1 MERSKAALFWPVLVA
16 VTASDAVTKA
26 LAQRYL
32 PLPQLPHD
40 VLGNAVRLT
49 LVYNPGAA
57 FGISFGPYSRWIF
70 MALIVVA
77 LIILARLYAATRD
90 GNVPRILALALV
102 CGGALG
108 NLIDRLR
115 SGLGVVDFIDVGLR
129 DARWPTFN
137 VADMAVT
144 VGAVLLA
151 VVLWTEERRAAA
163 SASAAVVPPAP
174 APLGERPAGEPS

>member
-1 MERSKAALFWPVLVA
+1 MARSNAALFWPVLVT
-16 VTASDAVTKA
+16 VTAADAATKA
-26 LAQRYL
+26 LAQRHL

-57 FGISFGPYSRWIF
+57 FGISFGVYSRWIF
-70 MALIVVA
+70 MGLTMVA
-77 LIILARLYAATRD
+77 LLILARLYAQTRP
-90 GNVPRILALALV
+90 GHVARTLALALV

-108 NLIDRLR
+108 NLVDRLR

-129 DARWPTFN
+129 TARWPTFN

-144 VGAVLLA
+144 VGALLLA
-151 VVLWTEERRAAA
+151 AVL
-163 SASAAVVPPAP
+163 
-174 APLGERPAGEPS
+174 